1 MKTIILIMLPF
12 LAVNGFLKAQD
23 LPDQLREHP
32 HHDVLYEHPGTA
44 ERMYDDSSGSYVI
57 KFTYGMFSP
66 YEAIGED
73 ESAEIRYSAFIEV
86 FQVENSERRLV
97 GHGFMG
103 TYAPEGCIYD
113 EADYLISEAKKI
125 ELRASNR

>member
-1 MKTIILIMLPF
+1 MKTTVLLMLLLFASGSF
-12 LAVNGFLKAQD
+12 LNAQD
-23 LPDQLREHP
+23 FPAEP
-32 HHDVLYEHPGTA
+32 HQRHRNDVLYEHPSIA
-44 ERMYDDSSGSYVI
+44 ERTYSDSTGSYVI

-66 YEAIGED
+66 YEAVGE
-73 ESAEIRYSAFIEV
+73 EEGELRYSAYIEV
-86 FQVENSERRLV
+86 FRVENSDRYIV

-125 ELRASNR
+125 EMRASSR